1 MGKILMF
8 YDSRT
13 DCTKQ
18 MAELV
23 AEGARS
29 IPSNEVRIR
38 SVDDCVADDV
48 LWADGLAVG
57 TPTNLGGVS
66 WKMKR
71 WWDEEFAPNYWDKVD
86 GKLCC
91 VFSSQGGHAGGAEL
105 ACQAMA
111 NVLLN
116 FGFLFFGVTDYVTK
130 MHTLHY
136 GACVAK
142 KPRNDYDKLV
152 CQRLGLRLS
161 EWVAYY
167 VDNLNHLHP
176 LKTTKSTVSL
186 ANVEDESEI
195 GKPKDY
201 DVEQSQVHLIVI
213 KNVPEENQKEWLQM
227 AEKLSIETRKED
239 GCIHYSFVKAR
250 DSTSKFIIVEKWASH
265 EHLQVHTKTP
275 HFTDLVPKMDGIS
288 ETLSLDLCD
297 PALSMDKENFH
308 ILPKAQQKL
317 KVLIYTRALDYI
329 HSSTPA
335 AASFLYSYCIQ
346 QDWDV
351 TVSDENELMET
362 PNAPEWD
369 VIILLNNSG
378 AIFDPKSQILTKHI
392 EDGKGVLGVHA
403 ALACFLNGKDAE
415 GLTLMEA
422 TCPIIEDTFGA
433 HFKNHPL
440 PQKGTV
446 KVNQE
451 ITKDFKGLES
461 LPDEFV
467 HEDEFFNFSKNP
479 CDNKNIVPL
488 LFADESTYEGGLMG
502 EKHPLVW
509 YQYLGDKKA
518 PIFYC
523 AIGHFS
529 HFYNN
534 TRRGPKHV
542 QTILKAGLQFVA
554 KNK

>member
-1 MGKILMF
+1 MGGKILVF

-71 WWDEEFAPNYWDKVD
+71 WWDEEFA
-86 GKLCC
+86 
-91 VFSSQGGHAGGAEL
+91 
-105 ACQAMA
+105 
-111 NVLLN
+111 
-116 FGFLFFGVTDYVTK
+116 
-130 MHTLHY
+130 
-136 GACVAK
+136 
-142 KPRNDYDKLV
+142 
-152 CQRLGLRLS
+152 
-161 EWVAYY
+161 
-167 VDNLNHLHP
+167 
-176 LKTTKSTVSL
+176 
-186 ANVEDESEI
+186 
-195 GKPKDY
+195 
-201 DVEQSQVHLIVI
+201 
-213 KNVPEENQKEWLQM
+213 
-227 AEKLSIETRKED
+227 
-239 GCIHYSFVKAR
+239 
-250 DSTSKFIIVEKWASH
+250 
-265 EHLQVHTKTP
+265 
-275 HFTDLVPKMDGIS
+275 PKMDGIS

-461 LPDEFV
+461 LPDEFI